1 MTFGLIAVDR
11 STQTRIPKESL
22 KYLGSFAG

>member
-11 STQTRIPKESL
+11 ITLQRTPKDSL
-22 KYLGSFAG
+22 VFLGSFAP